1 MNALNLVF
9 RYNQLTNKRGDMS
22 YYEHVFIA
30 RPEVAPQQ
38 VENVVEDIKKIVS
51 NEGGKT
57 VYTEYW
63 GLRKLAYK
71 INKSEKGHYS
81 LLRIDSSNNAII
93 DFHKSHNEKT
103 ICYCNG
109 GDRSQEDK
117 IREAQTC
124 KTLGIDLKFGIGGI
138 HKLESSSNL
147 TKNHLTPI
155 IIASIITIS

>member
-81 LLRIDSSNNAII
+81 LLRIDSSNNAIKEI
-93 DFHKSHNEKT
+93 ERVQKLNED
-103 ICYCNG
+103 ILRY
-109 GDRSQEDK
+109 
-117 IREAQTC
+117 
-124 KTLGIDLKFGIGGI
+124 
-138 HKLESSSNL
+138 
-147 TKNHLTPI
+147 
-155 IIASIITIS
+155 ITIKTKENSDEPSVMLKSSEKKDVY

>member
-9 RYNQLTNKRGDMS
+9 RYNQLTNKRGNMS

-57 VYTEYW
+57 IYTEYW

-81 LLRIDSSNNAII
+81 LLRIDSSNSAIKEI
-93 DFHKSHNEKT
+93 ERIQKLNED
-103 ICYCNG
+103 ILRY
-109 GDRSQEDK
+109 
-117 IREAQTC
+117 
-124 KTLGIDLKFGIGGI
+124 
-138 HKLESSSNL
+138 
-147 TKNHLTPI
+147 
-155 IIASIITIS
+155 ITIKTKEISDEPSVMLKSSEKKDVY

>member
-9 RYNQLTNKRGDMS
+9 RYNQLTNKRGNMS

-81 LLRIDSSNNAII
+81 LLRIDSSNSAIKEI
-93 DFHKSHNEKT
+93 ERIQKLNED
-103 ICYCNG
+103 ILRY
-109 GDRSQEDK
+109 
-117 IREAQTC
+117 
-124 KTLGIDLKFGIGGI
+124 
-138 HKLESSSNL
+138 
-147 TKNHLTPI
+147 
-155 IIASIITIS
+155 ITIKTEEISDEPSVMLKSSEKKDVY

>member
-81 LLRIDSSNNAII
+81 LLRIDSSNDAIKEI
-93 DFHKSHNEKT
+93 ERVQKLNEN
-103 ICYCNG
+103 ILRY
-109 GDRSQEDK
+109 
-117 IREAQTC
+117 
-124 KTLGIDLKFGIGGI
+124 
-138 HKLESSSNL
+138 
-147 TKNHLTPI
+147 
-155 IIASIITIS
+155 ITIKTKEISDKPSVMLKSSEKKDVY

>member
-81 LLRIDSSNNAII
+81 LLRIDSSNNAIEEI
-93 DFHKSHNEKT
+93 ERVQKLNED
-103 ICYCNG
+103 ILRY
-109 GDRSQEDK
+109 
-117 IREAQTC
+117 
-124 KTLGIDLKFGIGGI
+124 
-138 HKLESSSNL
+138 
-147 TKNHLTPI
+147 
-155 IIASIITIS
+155 ITIKTKEISDEPSVMLKSSEKKDVY

>member
-9 RYNQLTNKRGDMS
+9 RYNQLTSKRGDMS

-81 LLRIDSSNNAII
+81 LLS
-93 DFHKSHNEKT
+93 
-103 ICYCNG
+103 C
-109 GDRSQEDK
+109 
-117 IREAQTC
+117 
-124 KTLGIDLKFGIGGI
+124 LL
-138 HKLESSSNL
+138 
-147 TKNHLTPI
+147 
-155 IIASIITIS
+155 

>member
-22 YYEHVFIA
+22 YYEHVFIT

-81 LLRIDSSNNAII
+81 LLRIDSNNNAKKEIERVQ
-93 DFHKSHNEKT
+93 KLNED
-103 ICYCNG
+103 ILRY
-109 GDRSQEDK
+109 
-117 IREAQTC
+117 
-124 KTLGIDLKFGIGGI
+124 
-138 HKLESSSNL
+138 
-147 TKNHLTPI
+147 
-155 IIASIITIS
+155 ITIKTKEISDEPSVMLKSSEKKDVY

>member
-9 RYNQLTNKRGDMS
+9 RYNQLTNKRGNMS

-81 LLRIDSSNNAII
+81 LLRIDSSNSAIKEI
-93 DFHKSHNEKT
+93 ERIQKLNED
-103 ICYCNG
+103 ILRY
-109 GDRSQEDK
+109 
-117 IREAQTC
+117 
-124 KTLGIDLKFGIGGI
+124 
-138 HKLESSSNL
+138 
-147 TKNHLTPI
+147 
-155 IIASIITIS
+155 ITIKTKEISDEPSVMLKSSEKKDVY

>member
-22 YYEHVFIA
+22 YYEHVFIT

-81 LLRIDSSNNAII
+81 LLRIDSSNNAIEEI
-93 DFHKSHNEKT
+93 ERVQKLNED
-103 ICYCNG
+103 ILRY
-109 GDRSQEDK
+109 
-117 IREAQTC
+117 
-124 KTLGIDLKFGIGGI
+124 
-138 HKLESSSNL
+138 
-147 TKNHLTPI
+147 
-155 IIASIITIS
+155 ITIKTKEISDEPSVMLKSSEKKDVY

>member
-63 GLRKLAYK
+63 CLRKLAYK

-81 LLRIDSSNNAII
+81 LLRIDSSNNAIEEI
-93 DFHKSHNEKT
+93 ERVQKLNED
-103 ICYCNG
+103 ILRY
-109 GDRSQEDK
+109 
-117 IREAQTC
+117 
-124 KTLGIDLKFGIGGI
+124 
-138 HKLESSSNL
+138 
-147 TKNHLTPI
+147 
-155 IIASIITIS
+155 ITIKTKEISDEPSVMLKSSEKKDVY

>member
-9 RYNQLTNKRGDMS
+9 RYNQLTNKRGNMS
-22 YYEHVFIA
+22 YYEHLFIA

-81 LLRIDSSNNAII
+81 LLRIDSSNSAIKEI
-93 DFHKSHNEKT
+93 ERIQKLNED
-103 ICYCNG
+103 ILRY
-109 GDRSQEDK
+109 
-117 IREAQTC
+117 
-124 KTLGIDLKFGIGGI
+124 
-138 HKLESSSNL
+138 
-147 TKNHLTPI
+147 
-155 IIASIITIS
+155 ITIKTKEISDEPSVMLKSSEKKDVY